1 MNFKRVHNHTKITQ
15 PILGGLS
22 DSLISD
28 LERPLS
34 LIGDARA
41 TFVISMSLESSILN
55 YYKVSFI
62 LVNYCI

>member
-1 MNFKRVHNHTKITQ
+1 MNFKRIHNHTKITQ

-34 LIGDARA
+34 LIGGPRA
-41 TFVISMSLESSILN
+41 TVVILMSLESSTLN